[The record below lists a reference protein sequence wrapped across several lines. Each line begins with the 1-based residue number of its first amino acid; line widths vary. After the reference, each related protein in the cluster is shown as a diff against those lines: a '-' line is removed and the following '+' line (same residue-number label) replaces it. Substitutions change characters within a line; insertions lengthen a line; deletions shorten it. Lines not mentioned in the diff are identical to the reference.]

1 MYEVS
6 SDGLLS
12 LKPLIGPYNTERLIS
27 FLDDLRNRLVNAEEK
42 KRGAS
47 NPYLHFCTF
56 QFVSIILASSPLLK
70 PRKRVEVEGM

>member
-12 LKPLIGPYNTERLIS
+12 LKQFIGPYNTERLIS

-42 KRGAS
+42 KKGAS
-47 NPYLHFCTF
+47 NPYLHFC
-56 QFVSIILASSPLLK
+56 V
-70 PRKRVEVEGM
+70 R